1 MEFIGQY
8 LKSIRLKKKLKLKK
22 ISEEL
27 KISESLLGNIEN
39 DYFPEYIDTAK
50 EWSVKN

>member
-1 MEFIGQY
+1 MEFVGHY

-27 KISESLLGNIEN
+27 MISESLLVDIEN
-39 DYFPEYIDTAK
+39 DYFSEYIKSVK
-50 EWSVKN
+50 EWSS